1 MCRRREGIDGKSL
14 LPLLTNPA
22 GQVREFCR
30 CSISGASPSAQS
42 MAVVTPEWKYIYW
55 YYGGRLKPEGSTLRP
70 TEELFYLHEDRL
82 EMHNLGADPSFA
94 TPLAAARAAYD
105 AEVAAMK
112 GKVFQGHSYEAYP
125 VLFDRVTLWEAKEPL
140 LKRLKAGEGEQ
151 EGGGANSVNNRKKR
165 KNAGERMN
173 LKLTLLLLLCAVPLP
188 AEGAEYFVA
197 GSGRDS
203 ATGTSVTEPFRTIGR
218 AAQMLQPGDTCWIRE
233 GVYRETVRLTESGQ
247 TDKPITFARY
257 RDERVILDGADVVT
271 GPWSQDKNGVWRAGV
286 AVKEPIEAVFCDG
299 QMMVEARWPNCSW
312 EQNWEEDRKSALTSK
327 GSQLGVIE
335 CPALASAGQD
345 LNGGLLY
352 LRLSKGNNCFTHSV
366 TSHRAGAASLEYDK
380 TGIEGR
386 AWNED
391 SNAEASRKY
400 GFESNRFFIAA
411 RGALHVA
418 GEWWHDAERSQ
429 LLFLPPGGDPSKHE
443 VSIKRRVTGFEGAGL
458 SDVVLEGLEF
468 RGCNVRFENCRRLV
482 VRSCRFRYPSTPRI
496 FPDGK
501 SAIELQRNLRVTGED
516 NVLERLLVEW
526 AVDGALEVEGS
537 GNRIEDGIVHDT
549 NLHGRHPG
557 PGISLRG
564 RGVTARAPV
573 GSANIIRRRTVYNVG
588 GVGIYALGNGPS
600 TAEFNHVF
608 NAGLDC
614 VDISSLYIPVGKD
627 MAGTTV
633 HHNWLHDLN
642 GIGFRVDIEGR
653 GITFHHNLVW
663 DASVGCKL
671 QGFQLAAYNNTVLAG
686 DSKSGFIVV
695 FEPEATPEECG
706 MACAE

>member
-1 MCRRREGIDGKSL
+1 
-14 LPLLTNPA
+14 
-22 GQVREFCR
+22 
-30 CSISGASPSAQS
+30 
-42 MAVVTPEWKYIYW
+42 
-55 YYGGRLKPEGSTLRP
+55 
-70 TEELFYLHEDRL
+70 
-82 EMHNLGADPSFA
+82 
-94 TPLAAARAAYD
+94 
-105 AEVAAMK
+105 
-112 GKVFQGHSYEAYP
+112 
-125 VLFDRVTLWEAKEPL
+125 
-140 LKRLKAGEGEQ
+140 
-151 EGGGANSVNNRKKR
+151 
-165 KNAGERMN
+165 MN
-173 LKLTLLLLLCAVPLP
+173 LKLTLLLLLCAMPLP

-218 AAQMLQPGDTCWIRE
+218 AAQMLQPGDICWIRE

-312 EQNWEEDRKSALTSK
+312 EQNWEEDRKWALTSK

-352 LRLSKGNNCFTHSV
+352 LRLSKGNNCFTRSV

-391 SNAEASRKY
+391 SMPERIRKY

-411 RGALHVA
+411 RGALDVA

-537 GNRIEDGIVHDT
+537 GNRIEDCIVHDT

-573 GSANIIRRRTVYNVG
+573 GSANIIRRCTVYNVG

-608 NAGLDC
+608 NAGLHC

-695 FEPEATPEECG
+695 FEPEATPEECAG
-706 MACAE
+706 WRVRNNAAYAFNDRLSLRNDPRKSQRRFLLPLATEDGAIDHNRVVSAADQARWFVDPASYDFRPKPGGPLDAAGVAIEGIAKDSTGGPPAIGALETGGTAWLAGASWMNDSLPVPVSPAEASALARHLRPAAVQPGKPDRRYDDQ

>member
-1 MCRRREGIDGKSL
+1 
-14 LPLLTNPA
+14 
-22 GQVREFCR
+22 
-30 CSISGASPSAQS
+30 
-42 MAVVTPEWKYIYW
+42 
-55 YYGGRLKPEGSTLRP
+55 
-70 TEELFYLHEDRL
+70 
-82 EMHNLGADPSFA
+82 
-94 TPLAAARAAYD
+94 
-105 AEVAAMK
+105 
-112 GKVFQGHSYEAYP
+112 
-125 VLFDRVTLWEAKEPL
+125 
-140 LKRLKAGEGEQ
+140 
-151 EGGGANSVNNRKKR
+151 
-165 KNAGERMN
+165 MN
-173 LKLTLLLLLCAVPLP
+173 LKLTLLLLLCAMPLP
-188 AEGAEYFVA
+188 AVGAEYFVA
-197 GSGRDS
+197 GNGRDS

-218 AAQMLQPGDTCWIRE
+218 AAQLLQPGDTCWIRE

-247 TDKPITFARY
+247 ADKPITFARY

-286 AVKEPIEAVFCDG
+286 AAKEPIEAVFCDG

-312 EQNWEEDRKSALTSK
+312 EQNWEEDRKWALTGK

-345 LNGGLLY
+345 LSGGLLY
-352 LRLSKGNNCFTHSV
+352 LRLSKGNNCFTRSV

-391 SNAEASRKY
+391 SMPERIRKY

-411 RGALHVA
+411 RGALDVA
-418 GEWWHDAERSQ
+418 GEWWHDAERSH

-468 RGCNVRFENCRRLV
+468 RGCNVRFENCRRVV

-537 GNRIEDGIVHDT
+537 GNRIEDCIVHDT

-564 RGVTARAPV
+564 RGVRARDAA
-573 GSANIIRRRTVYNVG
+573 GSANIIRRCTVYNVG
-588 GVGIYALGNGPS
+588 GVGIHALGNGPA

-608 NAGLDC
+608 NAGLHC

-633 HHNWLHDLN
+633 HHNWFHDLN

-695 FEPEATPEECG
+695 FEPEATPEERAG
-706 MACAE
+706 WRVRNNAAFAFNDRLSLRNDPRKSQRRFLLPLATEDGAIDHNRVVSAADQARWFVDSASYDFRPKPDGPLDAAGVAIEGIAKDSTGGPPAIGALETGGTAWLAGASWMNDSLPVPVSPAEASALARNLRPAAVQLGKQDRRYDDQ